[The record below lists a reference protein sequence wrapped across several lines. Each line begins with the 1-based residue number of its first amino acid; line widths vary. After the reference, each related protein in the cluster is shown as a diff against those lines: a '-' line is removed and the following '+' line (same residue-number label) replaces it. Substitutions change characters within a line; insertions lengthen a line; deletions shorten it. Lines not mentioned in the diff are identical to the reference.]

1 MRHVLKSVIVAIVF
15 LAVLPS
21 GLLALIVRRAFG
33 STLAYDFLAHVYAVA
48 PGLPGKYI
56 RSCYY
61 NLTLARSDLSAD
73 YAFGSLV
80 TKMEAD
86 IGPRVYL
93 GLYTSVGYA
102 EIGEDAV
109 LANYVSV
116 LSGGRQHN
124 FDDPD
129 RPIFANEDVF
139 SKVTIGANS
148 FFGDKATVMAN
159 VGRCTIIGAGA
170 VVVKDIPDYVV
181 AVGNPARVIKERR
194 PDASAPPTRPE

>member
-1 MRHVLKSVIVAIVF
+1 MKKTLKWIVLAIAWVIV
-15 LAVLPS
+15 LPA
-21 GLLALIVRRAFG
+21 GLLARLFHMLTG
-33 STLAYDFLAHVYAVA
+33 SAVLFDFFAQAVSNI
-48 PGLPGKYI
+48 PGLPGNFA
-56 RSCYY
+56 RTCYY
-61 NLTLARSDLSAD
+61 QQTLDASSMSAD
-73 YAFGSLV
+73 FAFGSII
-80 TKMEAD
+80 TKIQAQ
-86 IGPRVYL
+86 IGERVYL

-102 EIGEDAV
+102 EIGDDSV

-129 RPIFANEDVF
+129 RPIFSNEDVF

-159 VGRCTIIGAGA
+159 VGRCSIIGAGS

-181 AVGNPARVIKERR
+181 AVGSPAKVIKRR
-194 PDASAPPTRPE
+194 K